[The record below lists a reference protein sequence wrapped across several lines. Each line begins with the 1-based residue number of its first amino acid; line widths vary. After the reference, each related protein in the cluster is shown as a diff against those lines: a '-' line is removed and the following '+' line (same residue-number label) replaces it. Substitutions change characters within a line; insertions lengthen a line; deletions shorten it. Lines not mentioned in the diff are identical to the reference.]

1 MMMKFNRRII
11 AALGATLLMATLVGC
26 DNNKDEVK
34 TFQQHDQRR

>member
-1 MMMKFNRRII
+1 MKFNRRITV
-11 AALGATLLMATLVGC
+11 ALGATLLMATLVGC